1 MQDYNNMDIKQLAA
15 ELNKLDDENLCLII
29 KSIET
34 AKLKELLPLLAV
46 EKGFRVIQETKS
58 RGELN
63 KVTVDAD
70 NIPVQLQLA
79 LTADDVAPT
88 PNLLLR
94 SNLFSASRTHG
105 ASSDS
110 IRDFKITTYGEKAQ
124 ILLTAFRQ
132 LNQLDLDLLLEL
144 IKLQQ
149 EQQTSIIKVTLYELV
164 KDTKGSGEGK
174 ESYLQ
179 IKEQLKL
186 LQNASLEIKYGRYS
200 FVGSILNNA
209 YFDEDEKVYAI
220 EFNHHL
226 QPLFSN
232 NNWTGIDTNIRKQL
246 KTNLAK
252 WLHGFYSSH
261 LNSSLPIG
269 LETIYQ
275 LSGASDKDIA
285 RWNRETIVK
294 ALDNLQIVFAKNGKK
309 FSYKIEAGNLY
320 VNKSQSVSQNKSI
333 KGKILS
339 DNKRKRKK
347 KQLELI

>member
-1 MQDYNNMDIKQLAA
+1 MDIKQLAA

-29 KSIET
+29 KGIET
-34 AKLKELLPLLAV
+34 DKLKELIPLLAV
-46 EKGFRVIQETKS
+46 EKGFRIIQETKG
-58 RGELN
+58 RGELQ
-63 KVTVDAD
+63 KIPTDSG

-79 LTADDVAPT
+79 LTDDDIAPT

-105 ASSDS
+105 ASSDPV
-110 IRDFKITTYGEKAQ
+110 RDFNITTYGEKAQ
-124 ILLTAFRQ
+124 ISLTAFRQ
-132 LNQLDLDLLLEL
+132 FNQLDLDLLLEL

-149 EQQTSIIKVTLYELV
+149 EQKSSMLKVTLYELV

-200 FVGSILNNA
+200 FIGSILNNA
-209 YFDEDEKVYAI
+209 YFDDTEHVYVI

-226 QPLFSN
+226 QPLFLN

-246 KTNLAK
+246 KTNLSK

-261 LNSSLPIG
+261 LNSNLPIG
-269 LETIYQ
+269 LDTIYK
-275 LSGASDKDIA
+275 LSGATDKKLD
-285 RWNRETIVK
+285 RWYRETITK
-294 ALDNLQIVFAKNGKK
+294 ALQDLQFIFAKNGKR
-309 FSYKIEAGNLY
+309 FIYKIENGNLY
-320 VNKSQSVSQNKSI
+320 VNKTQSISQNKSI
-333 KGKILS
+333 KSKIMTGQY
-339 DNKRKRKK
+339 KRKRK
-347 KQLELI
+347 QPELI